1 MLKFLTANLGTIV
14 VCAVLLLIVV
24 LIVINLINKKK
35 KGQSTCGCGCDN
47 CPSSGV
53 CHKKSTQ
60 PPQEIDT
67 TTTRNRHNHKIII
80 AESIIFNFYLD
91 KIFKNGE

>member
-53 CHKKSTQ
+53 CHKK
-60 PPQEIDT
+60 
-67 TTTRNRHNHKIII
+67 
-80 AESIIFNFYLD
+80 
-91 KIFKNGE
+91 